1 VAYFNWEDDT
11 WVKYILFSI
20 SFYFSMKYIL
30 KINLCCLNID
40 KILFIEC
47 VLKKCKLCQ
56 NNHNVNS
63 IHIVMMPLTYCINDH
78 INIESSTYNHQ
89 FNDLLMYVVLMLVIF
104 FSLI

>member
-1 VAYFNWEDDT
+1 MAYFNWEDNI

-20 SFYFSMKYIL
+20 SFYFSMKYVL

-47 VLKKCKLCQ
+47 VLEKCKLCQ
-56 NNHNVNS
+56 NNPNVNS
-63 IHIVMMPLTYCINDH
+63 IHIVIMPSTYCINDH
-78 INIESSTYNHQ
+78 ISIESSTYSHQ
-89 FNDLLMYVVLMLVIF
+89 FDDLLMYVVPMLVIF